1 MMRYEGGTLLNCIS
15 SMPSS
20 LIFDIIVQVN
30 IYMVETTCKHEIKLL
45 KHQPSD
51 LHHKRLHVISETAH
65 PANKRTEILP
75 WMSDGS

>member
-30 IYMVETTCKHEIKLL
+30 IYMVETTCKHEMNM
-45 KHQPSD
+45 QPG
-51 LHHKRLHVISETAH
+51 
-65 PANKRTEILP
+65 NK
-75 WMSDGS
+75 SAF